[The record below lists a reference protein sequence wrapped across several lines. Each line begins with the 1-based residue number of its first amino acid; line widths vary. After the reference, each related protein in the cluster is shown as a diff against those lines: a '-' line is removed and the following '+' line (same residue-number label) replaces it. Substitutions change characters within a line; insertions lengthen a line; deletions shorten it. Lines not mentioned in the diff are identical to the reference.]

1 MELEQIRIIPYAS
14 SEYRLSLQLR
24 NEVLRKPLGMDLFE
38 EDLTV
43 DAVDIH
49 IGFFDNETLLGT
61 LILSPK
67 AGYIKMRQ
75 VAVAMKARGKNIG
88 IRLVEFSEEIA
99 WKNGFTKIEL
109 NARETAMAF
118 YLKCGYSV
126 IGNQFMEINIPH
138 YKMVKSIG

>member
-1 MELEQIRIIPYAS
+1 MESDQIRSIPYAS

-67 AGYIKMRQ
+67 ARYIKMRQ
-75 VAVAMKARGKNIG
+75 VAVSVAARGKNIG
-88 IRLVEFSEEIA
+88 SRWVNFSEQLAE
-99 WKNGFTKIEL
+99 KKGFNLSSI
-109 NARETAMAF
+109 
-118 YLKCGYSV
+118 LK
-126 IGNQFMEINIPH
+126 
-138 YKMVKSIG
+138 